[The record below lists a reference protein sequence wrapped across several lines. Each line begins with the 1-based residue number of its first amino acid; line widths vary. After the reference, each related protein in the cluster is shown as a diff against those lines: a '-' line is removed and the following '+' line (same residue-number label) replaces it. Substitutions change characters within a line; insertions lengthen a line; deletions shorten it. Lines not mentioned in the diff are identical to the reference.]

1 MEKFSVVNL
10 CALRV
15 ARLDG
20 AGVPQP
26 GADNLYTSDAFLQI
40 GYQRVVET
48 GKRITKKNGCGAV
61 CLDVKNPDLIV
72 GHTLTAE
79 LCQLDAELIEIL
91 TGATLITDGGHPI
104 GFADPASDAA
114 AGNGVSIEAWAYA
127 YDGDSRKI
135 DPVTGQA
142 GVVRH
147 VWPKVTWSLSGT
159 ATLQE
164 DALSQQLT
172 GDAKANSGFY
182 DGPANDV
189 VPFDSAFAQ
198 FLEGEG
204 NMPAATNTYATLAAS

>member
-10 CALRV
+10 CAIRV

-26 GADNLYTSDAFLQI
+26 GADNLFVSDAFLSI

-48 GKRITKKNGCGAV
+48 GKRITRANGCGV
-61 CLDVKNPDLIV
+61 TCLDVKNPDRIV

-91 TGATLITDGGHPI
+91 TGATLIEDGGHPI
-104 GFADPASDAA
+104 GFADPEEDAA
-114 AGNGVSIEAWAYA
+114 VSNGVSIEAWSYA
-127 YDGDSRKI
+127 YDGASRKI
-135 DPVTGQA
+135 DPVSGQA
-142 GVVRH
+142 GVVRS
-147 VWPKVTWSLSGT
+147 VWPKVVWNLSGT

-164 DALSQQLT
+164 DVLAQQLT
-172 GDAKANSGFY
+172 GDGKANPGFY
-182 DGPANDV
+182 DGPGNDV
-189 VPFDSAFAQ
+189 VPFGSAFAQ

-204 NMPAATNTYATLAAS
+204 NMPVAANTYASLVAS